1 MGVIPTIL
9 MLACE
14 SERAYTRGLLIG
26 VSSCSV
32 RKAIVPVAG
41 AGTRLFPL
49 TKSQPKEMLPVG
61 RKPVVQHVV
70 EELCSAG
77 IEQILLITGRNKNAI
92 EAHFQAGVEPDGG
105 LGTDG
110 SNRVLYT
117 RQDVPTGVA
126 DAVAMGREFAAGETV
141 VVAFGDTIL
150 SSTGL
155 IDRLIAAH
163 RESEASCTFA
173 VEEVRPED
181 VSRYGVVEI
190 YKKGDR
196 FFASDLV
203 EKPEPS
209 YAPSNLAVVPR
220 YVFEPSIFDT
230 IAATSTG
237 RGGERWLTDAIVNL
251 ISASCPVRVVPL
263 DPGEQRYDIGNFGS
277 YYRAFIDFALDDL
290 EHGEAIRR
298 YVRDLDGLV

>member
-1 MGVIPTIL
+1 M
-9 MLACE
+9 
-14 SERAYTRGLLIG
+14 
-26 VSSCSV
+26 
-32 RKAIVPVAG
+32 AG

-49 TKSQPKEMLPVG
+49 TKAQPKEMLPVG

-70 EELCSAG
+70 EELCTAG

-92 EAHFQAGVEPDGG
+92 ETHFESGVEPDCGSG
-105 LGTDG
+105 NDG
-110 SNRVLYT
+110 INRVLYA

-150 SSTGL
+150 SSSGL

-163 RESEASCTFA
+163 CESKASCTFA
-173 VEEVRPED
+173 VEEVRAED
-181 VSRYGVVEI
+181 VSRYGMVEI

-196 FFASDLV
+196 VFASDLV

-209 YAPSNLAVVPR
+209 CAPSNLAVVPR

-230 IAATSTG
+230 IAATSPG

-251 ISASCPVRVVPL
+251 VNESLPVRVVPL
-263 DPGEQRYDIGNFGS
+263 DPGEQRYDIGNFAS

-298 YVRDLDGLV
+298 YVSGLDGLV